1 MQGLA
6 RAVAWWSSVPT
17 AVQRG
22 RRGGAKRGVVL
33 GFESAARDGDKDAG
47 GFMVAR

>member
-1 MQGLA
+1 MRGLL
-6 RAVAWWSSVPT
+6 RAMAWWSSVPT

-33 GFESAARDGDKDAG
+33 GFKSAARDGDKDAG
-47 GFMVAR
+47 GFVVAR